1 MAIIERPAAHE
12 QTTVAAPVLSRLI
25 ARDRRRAAAGG
36 PRPAPG
42 RYLAIED
49 GGETVLI
56 PLRSKATR
64 VGRDTAADV
73 VLDDRSVSRRH
84 ALLIRREGGT
94 VLLDDRSLNG
104 IQVNGRRVMAAVLRD
119 GDEIAVGAVQMRY
132 LEITT

>member
-1 MAIIERPAAHE
+1 MAIIERPTEHE
-12 QTTVAAPVLSRLI
+12 QPTLPTAVPPRLT
-25 ARDRRRAAAGG
+25 ARDRRRAAVAV

-56 PLRSKATR
+56 ALRAKGTR
-64 VGRDTAADV
+64 IGRDTGSDV
-73 VLDDRSVSRRH
+73 VLEDRSVSRRH

-119 GDEIAVGAVQMRY
+119 GDEISVGAVRMRY
-132 LEITT
+132 VEITT